1 MIPTICSKTTLC
13 NRKVLQYVP
22 EQSNNMYQTI
32 SGAYAG
38 GRGGGGGEGFEGV
51 RANPPF
57 PSELLNMCAR

>member
-38 GRGGGGGEGFEGV
+38 GGEGGGGGGGGGGGSRGFG
-51 RANPPF
+51 RTPLFA
-57 PSELLNMCAR
+57 LNY